1 MILEDVQTYSA
12 VGVDVGMEHFRLE
25 DDVGG
30 FVRVFLG
37 ELDLELEK
45 SPLPWSAFDALDDRL
60 PVEHVVLV

>member
-1 MILEDVQTYSA
+1 
-12 VGVDVGMEHFRLE
+12 MEHFGLE

-30 FVRVFLG
+30 FVGVFLG

-60 PVEHVVLV
+60 PVEHVVLVQGRADPLVLLLLDLL